1 VAEAPDRPG
10 QPFGAAAAPS
20 AQPPSAQPP
29 SAQPP
34 SAQPPAWY
42 ATSPGR
48 WRDWLTVL
56 HPPYTAWHLSYVLIG
71 AAIAPRFHLERLLA
85 TLIAFG
91 LAVGVGAHGLDELR
105 GRPLRTGISSP
116 VLAGVSIAAI
126 CGAVALGALGIAQVG
141 WGLLAFILM
150 GVFLVTAYNLELWHG
165 RFHNDTTFA
174 LAWGSF
180 PVLTAYYAQ
189 AGTVRPAVVAA
200 AAFGYGLSR
209 AQRVLSSEARDI
221 RRRVLSVA
229 GERIYSDGS
238 RRAITSGSILA
249 PLERGLIALS
259 WSTCAL
265 GVGLVVA
272 RTGH

>member
-1 VAEAPDRPG
+1 VAEARDRGG
-10 QPFGAAAAPS
+10 QPVDAASAPS
-20 AQPPSAQPP
+20 AHPPSAR
-29 SAQPP
+29 
-34 SAQPPAWY
+34 PPAWY
-42 ATSPGR
+42 AASPGR

-71 AAIAPRFHLERLLA
+71 AAMAPRFHLERLLA
-85 TLIAFG
+85 TLIAFA

-105 GRPLRTGISSP
+105 GRPLRTRIPSP

-126 CGAVALGALGIAQVG
+126 CGAVTLGALGIAQVG
-141 WGLLAFILM
+141 WGLLIFILI
-150 GVFLVTAYNLELWHG
+150 GVFLVIAYNLELWHDH
-165 RFHNDTTFA
+165 FHNDTTFA

-189 AGTVRPAVVAA
+189 AGTVRPAVIAA
-200 AAFGYGLSR
+200 AAFAYGLSR

-221 RRRVLSVA
+221 RRRVVSVD
-229 GERIYSDGS
+229 GEKTYADGS
-238 RRAITSGSILA
+238 HRAITLGSMLA
-249 PLERGLIALS
+249 PLERALVALS